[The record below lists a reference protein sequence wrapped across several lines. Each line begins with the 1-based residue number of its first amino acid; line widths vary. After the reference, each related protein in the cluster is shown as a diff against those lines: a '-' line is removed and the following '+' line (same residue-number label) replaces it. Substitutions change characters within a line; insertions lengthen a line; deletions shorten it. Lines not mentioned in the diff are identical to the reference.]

1 MENSFVQM
9 EIPSFKS
16 SFGSLNWHVPIL
28 LRVVG
33 KEKIRSIQKVNEE
46 LVDAFLNFLRNAGRR
61 AKIVDRSKLLYE
73 GDTFEGRKA
82 HRRYLISQIY
92 SLAIPSCLNLG
103 LISQQETEEMLTFF
117 GRKLLKML
125 DESRS
130 TLVDENEEAM
140 NLLRKIVMY
149 EDQKHWKILE
159 VLSTKNKGL
168 YSEEIVEELQKQGVK
183 ITVSRRAIEWHMR
196 RTFLLEQEKKGVLK
210 TWRDR
215 EHLLSQL
222 ESSITEQVER
232 KVLNAKVNKV
242 NSLLSILRTLCL
254 IEKKQARFNLN
265 CQLFLQIKERKFW
278 LDTTDISTH
287 CFFKTLE
294 ENYRKVRT
302 GLRYV
307 PIPLLRDL
315 VCLELNFPW
324 DVFDEKLSTI
334 GYEYLQYKIAL
345 IPPIT
350 SKVWGI
356 FKGKKNLYYISIDRG
371 DV

>member
-1 MENSFVQM
+1 M

-28 LRVVG
+28 LRVIG

-46 LVDAFLNFLRNAGRR
+46 LVDEFLNSLRNAGRK

-117 GRKLLKML
+117 GRKLLKLL

-130 TLVDENEEAM
+130 KLVDENEEAM
-140 NLLRKIVMY
+140 DLLRKTVMY
-149 EDQKHWKILE
+149 EDQKHWKILA
-159 VLSTKNKGL
+159 VLSAKNKGST
-168 YSEEIVEELQKQGVK
+168 SEEIVEELQKQGVK

-196 RTFLLEQEKKGVLK
+196 REFLLKQEKKGILK

-215 EHLLSQL
+215 ERLISQL
-222 ESSITEQVER
+222 ESNITKQVER
-232 KVLNAKVNKV
+232 KVLRAKVNKV
-242 NSLLSILRTLCL
+242 NSLLAILRTLGL
-254 IEKKQARFNLN
+254 IEKKQARFSLN
-265 CQLFLQIKERKFW
+265 YQLFLQMKERKLW
-278 LDTTDISTH
+278 LDADDISTH

-294 ENYRKVRT
+294 ENYRKART

-307 PIPLLRDL
+307 AIPLLRDS

-324 DVFDEKLSTI
+324 DAFDEKLSRI

-345 IPPIT
+345 MPPIT

-356 FKGKKNLYYISIDRG
+356 FKGRKNLYYISIERG